1 MIKEPYLIVCKSTNH
16 MLRATSLIEKD
27 YAYELVP
34 VPSEY
39 GSVCNTAI
47 RVSRAHISA
56 IKELLAVKK
65 VAVEGYYEENSRKL
79 PGLQEAVHLLKL
91 SLPVLEIMRKVEHG
105 LELDKAELVTLLA
118 ASGDDMQAVFIAG
131 DMMRKAV
138 VGDVVDIRAAI
149 EFSNYC
155 SKNCCYCGLRKDNHK
170 IGRYRMMPDDII
182 AIAKDM
188 RAIGHH
194 TIILQSGEDAWY
206 TTERMLEII
215 RGIKRETNM
224 RITLSIGG
232 RSKEDYRLFQ
242 EAGANN
248 YLLKIETSNPDRFA
262 EIHPDDDY
270 SLRIEQSKWLK
281 ELGYITGSGNIVGLP
296 KQTLADLAEDI
307 ILMKNTGIH
316 MIGIGP
322 FLPAENTP
330 LAGVEPG
337 NYELSLKTVA
347 VARIYLKNVFIPSTT
362 ALATLA
368 PDGLKRGLEV
378 GANTIMYNLTPP
390 QYRDDYVIYSEKAVI
405 DLQKTVDAVLA
416 AGRRIQASLKI

>member
-1 MIKEPYLIVCKSTNH
+1 
-16 MLRATSLIEKD
+16 
-27 YAYELVP
+27 
-34 VPSEY
+34 
-39 GSVCNTAI
+39 
-47 RVSRAHISA
+47 
-56 IKELLAVKK
+56 
-65 VAVEGYYEENSRKL
+65 
-79 PGLQEAVHLLKL
+79 
-91 SLPVLEIMRKVEHG
+91 
-105 LELDKAELVTLLA
+105 LLA
-118 ASGDDMQAVFIAG
+118 ADGDDMLAVFRAG
-131 DMMRKAV
+131 DKMRKAV
-138 VGDVVDIRAAI
+138 VGDVVDIRAAV

-155 SKNCCYCGLRKDNHK
+155 SKNCCYCGLRKDNHSL
-170 IGRYRMMPDDII
+170 GRYRMTPEEII
-182 AIAKDM
+182 AIAKEM

-215 RGIKRETNM
+215 RVIKRETNM

-232 RSKEDYRLFQ
+232 RSKEEYQLFR

-248 YLLKIETSNPDRFA
+248 FLLKIETSNRTRFA

-270 SLRIEQSKWLK
+270 DLRLEQSKWLK

-296 KQTLADLAEDI
+296 KQTLSDLADDL

-330 LAGVEPG
+330 LAETEPG
-337 NYELSLKTVA
+337 DYELSLKAVA

-368 PDGLKRGLEV
+368 PDGLRRGLEV
-378 GANTIMYNLTPP
+378 GANTIMYNLTPL
-390 QYRDDYVIYSEKAVI
+390 QYQSDYAIYSEKAVI
-405 DLQKTVDAVLA
+405 DLQKTVDAVVA
-416 AGRRIQASLKI
+416 AGRKVQAALKV

>member
-1 MIKEPYLIVCKSTNH
+1 MIKEPYLIVCSSTNH

-34 VPSEY
+34 VPAEY
-39 GSVCNTAI
+39 GSVCNTAV
-47 RVSRAHISA
+47 RVSRTHLPA
-56 IKELLAVKK
+56 IKELLANKK
-65 VAVEGYYEENSRKL
+65 VVVEGYYEEHRRKL
-79 PGLQEAVHLLKL
+79 PGLLDAVHLLKL
-91 SLPVLEIMRKVEHG
+91 SLPVLAIMRKIEQG
-105 LELDKAELVTLLA
+105 LELERSELVTLLGA
-118 ASGDDMQAVFIAG
+118 AGDDMLAVFTAG

-138 VGDVVDIRAAI
+138 VGDVVDIRAAV

-155 SKNCCYCGLRKDNHK
+155 SKNCCYCGLRKDNHRL
-170 IGRYRMMPDDII
+170 GRYRMTPDEII
-182 AIAKDM
+182 AIAKEM

-206 TTERMLEII
+206 TTEMMLEII

-232 RSKEDYRLFQ
+232 RTKEEYQMFR

-248 YLLKIETSNPDRFA
+248 FLLKIETSNPVRFA

-270 SLRIEQSKWLK
+270 DLRLEQSKWLK

-296 KQTLADLAEDI
+296 GQTLADLADDLM
-307 ILMKNTGIH
+307 LMKNTGIH

-330 LAGVEPG
+330 LAKTEPG
-337 NYELSLKTVA
+337 DYDLSLKAVA

-368 PDGLKRGLEV
+368 PDGLRRGLEV

-390 QYRDDYVIYSEKAVI
+390 QHQSDYAIYSEKAII

-416 AGRRIQASLKI
+416 AGRRVQASLKV

>member
-1 MIKEPYLIVCKSTNH
+1 MIKEPYLIICKSTNH

-34 VPSEY
+34 VPAEY

-47 RVSRAHISA
+47 RVSRENIPN
-56 IKELLAVKK
+56 IKELLAAKK
-65 VAVEGYYEENSRKL
+65 VAVEGYYAENRRKL
-79 PGLQEAVHLLKL
+79 PGLLEAVQVLPL
-91 SLPVLEIMRKVEHG
+91 STPILEIMRKIEAG
-105 LELDKAELVTLLA
+105 LELERTELIALLA
-118 ASGDDMQAVFIAG
+118 TSSADMEAVFIAG

-155 SKNCCYCGLRKDNHK
+155 IKNCCYCGLRRDNDK
-170 IGRYRMMPDDII
+170 LARYRMTPAEII
-182 AIAKDM
+182 GIAKDM

-194 TIILQSGEDAWY
+194 TIILQSGEDPWY

-215 RGIKRETNM
+215 RGIKQETNM
-224 RITLSIGG
+224 RITLSVGE
-232 RSKEDYRLFQ
+232 RTKEEYRLFR

-248 YLLKIETSNPDRFA
+248 YLLKIETSNPVRFA

-270 SLRIEQSKWLK
+270 LQRLEHSKWLK

-296 KQTLADLAEDI
+296 KQTLEDLADDI
-307 ILMKNTGIH
+307 ILMKQYGIH

-322 FLPAENTP
+322 FLPAVNTP
-330 LAGVEPG
+330 LADKPAGD
-337 NYELSLKTVA
+337 YDLSLKTVA

-378 GANTIMYNLTPP
+378 GGNTIMYNLTPA
-390 QYRDDYVIYSEKAVI
+390 QFQKNYAIYSEKAI
-405 DLQKTVDAVLA
+405 ISLQKTVDAVVA
-416 AGRRIQASLKI
+416 AGRKVPTSLKI